1 MPNPFDSPR
10 PDFPP
15 RWNRRRL
22 AAAVAVFMSIAGLIT
37 SLAPAQENSAY
48 LGRGMPYAAFDRLK
62 TTPVTVGKSVID
74 VAFAPGQ
81 LSLTEPQIIDL
92 VASSA
97 RIVAGYYGRFP
108 VDHARLLVVPVEGTT
123 IHGTTYAYR
132 GAAIRFVLGRE
143 VTLERAT
150 RDWVLIHEM
159 THLAFPEVR
168 ERHHWIEEGL
178 ATYVEPIA
186 RVQAGQIPVDNVW
199 RDMARGLPQG
209 LPNEGDRGLDNTPTW
224 GRIYWGGA
232 LFCLLAEIE
241 IRSRTD
247 NRVGLQHALRAIRK
261 ASGGMEVTYVL
272 SDALKIGDAAIG
284 QPVLSELYGRMKD
297 APMDVDL
304 DALWRQLGVHI
315 KDRAV
320 TYDDSAPLA
329 AIRRAITAP
338 PTSIE

>member
-1 MPNPFDSPR
+1 MPTSPDS
-10 PDFPP
+10 PP
-15 RWNRRRL
+15 RWHRRL
-22 AAAVAVFMSIAGLIT
+22 AAAVAVFISIAGLIT
-37 SLAPAQENSAY
+37 ALAPAQENSAY
-48 LGRGMPYAAFDRLK
+48 LGRGMPYAAFDRL
-62 TTPVTVGKSVID
+62 TTTRVTVGATTID
-74 VAFAPGQ
+74 VAFAPGP
-81 LSLTEPQIIDL
+81 LSMTERQVID
-92 VASSA
+92 VVGTSA

-108 VDHARLLVVPVEGTT
+108 VDHVRLLVVPVDGTS

-132 GAAIRFVLGRE
+132 GAAIRLLLGRD
-143 VTLERAT
+143 VTLEKAT

-168 ERHHWIEEGL
+168 QRHHWIEEGL

-186 RVQAGQIPVDNVW
+186 RAQAGQIPVDNIW

-209 LPNEGDRGLDNTPTW
+209 LPQEGDRGLDNTPTW
-224 GRIYWGGA
+224 GRTYWGGA

-241 IRSRTD
+241 IRSRTE

-261 ASGGMEVTYVL
+261 GSGGMEGSFAL
-272 SDALKIGDAAIG
+272 SDALKMGDTAIG

-304 DALWRQLGVHI
+304 DALWQQLGVRI
-315 KDRAV
+315 EGRTV
-320 TYDDSAPLA
+320 SYDDTAPLA

-338 PTSIE
+338 ATSIE